1 MVIKKGTIRYEVE
14 KIRMQIVE
22 ILMVE
27 IRAGKLS
34 RENLRQIAL
43 DVLRLTDE
51 VKRKMDI
58 NHSIIQLH
66 QKHRILT
73 KLPLIK

>member
-1 MVIKKGTIRYEVE
+1 MIIKKGTIRYEVE

-22 ILMVE
+22 ILMAE
-27 IRAGKLS
+27 IRVGKLS
-34 RENLRQIAL
+34 RSDLRQIAQ

-51 VKRKMDI
+51 VKRKMEI

-66 QKHRILT
+66 QKHKILT

>member
-1 MVIKKGTIRYEVE
+1 
-14 KIRMQIVE
+14 MQIVE
-22 ILMVE
+22 ILMAE
-27 IRAGKLS
+27 IRVGKLS
-34 RENLRQIAL
+34 RSDLRQIAQ

-51 VKRKMDI
+51 VKRKMEI

-66 QKHRILT
+66 QKHKILT